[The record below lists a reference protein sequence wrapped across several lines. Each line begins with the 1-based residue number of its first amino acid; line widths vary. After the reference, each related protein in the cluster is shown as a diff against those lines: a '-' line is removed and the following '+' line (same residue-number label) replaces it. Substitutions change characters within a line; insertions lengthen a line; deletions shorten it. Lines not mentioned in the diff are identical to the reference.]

1 MDKENN
7 VEVVVR
13 CRPMIKR
20 EVEAGHGRVV
30 KVNKDKGEIVVTK
43 PESEWSDNP
52 VSRTFT
58 FNTVYDENS
67 QQQEL
72 YDETIHDIV
81 QSVIEGYN
89 GTVIAYGQKGAGKT
103 YTIQGV
109 TDESDNRG
117 LMNRT
122 FEHIFNYISHA
133 ENEHYIVHASYLD
146 IYMEE
151 ITDLLSKDFTKKY
164 DIKENPETGVYVKD
178 QLSFVT
184 KNVTEME
191 HAFRTGHE
199 NRLKKDT
206 FMSRAS
212 ARAYSIFT
220 ITIECCKM
228 DGDGEYHTRVGRL
241 NLVDFAGSERIS
253 KPQAQGNVL
262 KEARSLYCSITCLRN
277 IITVMSD
284 GNNIIPYRDSKLTR
298 LLQESLG
305 GNAKTVWIANI
316 GPSSYNHDETVST
329 LRFASHAKNI
339 KNKAKVNWDPKNSLM
354 KECKEEIARLK
365 SHLETVLNNKIQ
377 NEEHTQESDSGDF
390 RCDKEA
396 KLALE
401 SKIQTLESKILKGKG
416 SLQTLAES

>member
-1 MDKENN
+1 
-7 VEVVVR
+7 
-13 CRPMIKR
+13 MIKR

-30 KVNKDKGEIVVTK
+30 NINKDKGEIVVTK
-43 PESEWSDNP
+43 PESESSDNP

-89 GTVIAYGQKGAGKT
+89 GTVIAYGQTGAGKT
-103 YTIQGV
+103 YTLQGI

-151 ITDLLSKDFTKKY
+151 ITDLLSKDFKKKC

-206 FMSRAS
+206 YMGRAS
-212 ARAYSIFT
+212 ARAHSIFT

-241 NLVDFAGSERIS
+241 NLVDLAGSERINKS
-253 KPQAQGNVL
+253 QAQGARV
-262 KEARSLYCSITCLRN
+262 KEATHIGMGHSYNRALSNVIRALGDEHSTH
-277 IITVMSD
+277 
-284 GNNIIPYRDSKLTR
+284 IPYRDSKVTR
-298 LLQESLG
+298 LLRESLG

-329 LRFASHAKNI
+329 LSNPDHDVIEKI
-339 KNKAKVNWDPKNSLM
+339 KLNTEFIVLFNLENKIDTNKAF
-354 KECKEEIARLK
+354 CC
-365 SHLETVLNNKIQ
+365 T
-377 NEEHTQESDSGDF
+377 
-390 RCDKEA
+390 
-396 KLALE
+396 
-401 SKIQTLESKILKGKG
+401 
-416 SLQTLAES
+416 